1 MTTTRTRPIPDH
13 GTLSRHKYH
22 GCKCLTCRVAY
33 SEYATKRRRQSA
45 YGTWQ
50 PFTPAAPVRQ
60 HVMELQQAGI
70 PVDAIADAAG
80 VTRQTLAR
88 IVYGIPAGNPTQK
101 IRKES
106 AEAILRVSR
115 NDCQLGDGTRLD
127 GTGTRRRI
135 QALVAA
141 GWSFVVLAK
150 EMGFNDRALASLAR
164 ADRVTVAT
172 ARKVKDGY
180 RRLNVLTPEQYG
192 IRPHARALAR
202 RVAAREGW
210 VTAAAWDNIDDPNCK
225 PDTDTGESVDRH
237 VTRDELAAYRR
248 AEVER
253 LRSYRTSDHEIAQR
267 LSMAIT
273 TVRGI
278 ITELEAGERR
288 DRKQAA

>member
-1 MTTTRTRPIPDH
+1 MTTTRALGSLPAH

-33 SEYATKRRRQSA
+33 SQYATKRRRQRA

-88 IVYGIPAGNPTQK
+88 IIYGIPAGNPTQK

-106 AEAILRVSR
+106 AEAILRVR
-115 NDCQLGDGTRLD
+115 RDDCQLGEGTRLD

-172 ARKVKDGY
+172 ARKIKDGY
-180 RRLNVLTPEQYG
+180 KRLNVLTPEQYG
-192 IRPHARALAR
+192 VRPHARSLAR

-210 VTAAAWDNIDDPNCK
+210 VTAAAWDNIDDPNCT
-225 PDTDTGESVDRH
+225 PDSDLSETADNQTAR
-237 VTRDELAAYRR
+237 AAYRR
-248 AEVER
+248 EEVKR
-253 LRSYRTSDHEIAQR
+253 LHEHRTGDFEIAQR
-267 LSMAIT
+267 LGMAIS

-278 ITELEAGERR
+278 VSELESGQRR
-288 DRKQAA
+288 NRKQAAA

>member
-1 MTTTRTRPIPDH
+1 MTTTTRRPRPIADH
-13 GTLSRHKYH
+13 GTLSRYKYH

-60 HVMELQQAGI
+60 HVMDLQQAGI
-70 PVDAIADAAG
+70 PVDAVTEAAS

-88 IVYGIPAGNPTQK
+88 IVYGIPAGKPTQK

-115 NDCQLGDGTRLD
+115 ADCQLGDGTRLD

-180 RRLNVLTPEQYG
+180 KRLNVLTPEQYG
-192 IRPHARALAR
+192 VRPHAQSLAR
-202 RVAAREGW
+202 TVAAREGW
-210 VTAAAWDNIDDPNCK
+210 VTAAAWDNIDDPNCA
-225 PDTDTGESVDRH
+225 PDADAEAGADTEIAR
-237 VTRDELAAYRR
+237 AAYRR
-248 AEVER
+248 EEVTR
-253 LRSYRTSDHEIAQR
+253 LHEYRTADHEIAQR
-267 LSMAIT
+267 LGMAIS

-278 ITELEAGERR
+278 ITELESGQRR
-288 DRKQAA
+288 NRKRAAA